1 MKKKIALVASG
12 GGMSCSYSA
21 GAIHTL
27 IEKYNLTE
35 PDIVVGASGSA
46 GTIVYY
52 VAGQSDK
59 FKHIWLGLIA
69 NKKFVNILRF
79 WKVIDIDHLID
90 KIFKSEIP
98 LNTQAVID
106 SPVNLLIA
114 ATDYTNGDL
123 EYFST
128 KEREDK
134 EEIFELLRA
143 SKALPLA
150 YGKKIA
156 IDDKYY
162 IDTYLSS
169 NLKAHTREA
178 IRAGATKV
186 IAINNTVF
194 RAFNQSLFWAW
205 VKSRGSQFS
214 KNYYEQIKEVEEYKI
229 PDHVTIEIV
238 EPRTPIPIS
247 TFQQNPKHLKRTYAQ
262 GVEDMKVHVGV
273 KNLLNS

>member
-106 SPVNLLIA
+106 SPVNLLI
-114 ATDYTNGDL
+114 
-123 EYFST
+123 
-128 KEREDK
+128 
-134 EEIFELLRA
+134 
-143 SKALPLA
+143 
-150 YGKKIA
+150 
-156 IDDKYY
+156 
-162 IDTYLSS
+162 
-169 NLKAHTREA
+169 
-178 IRAGATKV
+178 
-186 IAINNTVF
+186 
-194 RAFNQSLFWAW
+194 
-205 VKSRGSQFS
+205 
-214 KNYYEQIKEVEEYKI
+214 
-229 PDHVTIEIV
+229 
-238 EPRTPIPIS
+238 
-247 TFQQNPKHLKRTYAQ
+247 
-262 GVEDMKVHVGV
+262 
-273 KNLLNS
+273 